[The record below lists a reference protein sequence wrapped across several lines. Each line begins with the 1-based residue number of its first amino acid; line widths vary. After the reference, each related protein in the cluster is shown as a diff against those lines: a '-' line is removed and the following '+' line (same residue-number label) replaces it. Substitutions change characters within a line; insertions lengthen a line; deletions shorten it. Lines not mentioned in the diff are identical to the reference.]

1 LTCDDA
7 DGSTTSGDSNEL
19 TDSADPLISTSD
31 TSDEDPIQM
40 IQIGKEQF
48 NIPPGLDHPP
58 FFSLPQVNAHI
69 ESSTHD
75 DIECEKITRL
85 RSHARPFVPSL
96 RVEGKALH
104 QDHSE
109 KLAHR
114 PLCDEEESSEVARPL
129 HWNSGTGLTPE
140 MVPLCMHVPDPVI
153 VQPFKQAELP
163 PFKRI
168 DVSGRGRI
176 PFTPFTG
183 STMRPKA
190 NTGESKLAKIP
201 FAPFTSTSKF
211 AKPGGANTR
220 PANPEDGLKAHLRH
234 LACENED
241 CIIMVRKISKLGLES
256 ASLLEVFF
264 SRYGAV
270 KRVLVSHV
278 HEKVKG
284 TDRVKIRPAGIAFVV
299 LESADAVAAAYAA
312 GTEQKV
318 LGVTINIGPF
328 ESKLP
333 KEKREEENWLKSVQ
347 GVA

>member
-19 TDSADPLISTSD
+19 TDSADPLISTPD

-40 IQIGKEQF
+40 IQIGKERF
-48 NIPPGLDHPP
+48 NVPPGLDHPP
-58 FFSLPQVNAHI
+58 FSPLPQVNAKI

-75 DIECEKITRL
+75 DIECEKLTRL

-96 RVEGKALH
+96 RVECKASH

-109 KLAHR
+109 ELAHS
-114 PLCDEEESSEVARPL
+114 PLCDDEESSEVPRPL
-129 HWNSGTGLTPE
+129 HWNSGTGLTSE
-140 MVPLCMHVPDPVI
+140 MVPLCMHVPVPVL

-163 PFKRI
+163 PSKRI
-168 DVSGRGRI
+168 DVSGHGRI
-176 PFTPFTG
+176 PFTPFIG

-190 NTGESKLAKIP
+190 NTGESKYQA
-201 FAPFTSTSKF
+201 TSKF
-211 AKPGGANTR
+211 AKPIGANTR
-220 PANPEDGLKAHLRH
+220 PANPEEGLKAHLRH
-234 LACENED
+234 LTCENED

-270 KRVLVSHV
+270 KRILVSHV